1 MKKINRFFT
10 LTLPAAAIAG
20 VMMLAGCTADEL
32 QPSGGTSLTP
42 PTGGGVPYGT
52 VEFTNNTSM
61 TIGDAGSLL
70 ASTRAFAPLTRA
82 AGGTFTGNLTD
93 ACTLDIEDEP
103 DYIDDSALTSFAEEN
118 DDIQDVTGKALVI
131 NQGIVAT
138 MNGNSEQGRYI
149 ANDIFVYG
157 TFNLNTYCNNRE
169 TGRIGRIIV
178 HQGGVLNINDVKEHD
193 LEDLKILNYGGTVNI
208 NVDELTIGNNA
219 EFKTT
224 GDMDYTDLNLKVSG
238 KIYVGSNLN
247 CKTLTTTAD
256 GAQIHVTGNLSTFD
270 KNESDLVNDNVNN
283 NVTIDNESDL
293 CVEGSMIVDN
303 LIASGNADI
312 HVGCK
317 LVSTDRYK
325 RLGYQDI
332 GLNLTDTV
340 TLSAPYI
347 DVSRFSA
354 AGNITVNLIDGG
366 IIEVY
371 HLAFSPTGNGAAPHV
386 NISNDGIA
394 LLYMPDPEDGNLTR
408 LTYSLGGLNFND
420 VFGPKMY
427 LTYGNNLYADGGG
440 SSQPTA
446 GELPVEPMINVATV
460 NSGEYACNPGFT
472 VTEPEPEPD
481 PDPEDPDN
489 PDQPVIDTD
498 DIVIPIP
505 SIDDEY
511 SLKADDFAIRVN
523 GDYIEDIDVNGNTAS
538 LNDIKITDNGLE
550 IIVSGLV
557 DNPEILEGNDYTYEV
572 WLWVDN
578 RKLDTENGTGK
589 YVPLFD
595 TERYCNWIGKDVSG
609 IPFDYD
615 SPAYEPGVD
624 ITESLKGKVK
634 SPAGYVVRYNVYR
647 GLSGHIDKSTGLG
660 DTPYIKVSIH
670 VMKDAN
676 ALANTNVGVYP
687 KK

>member
-70 ASTRAFAPLTRA
+70 ASTRAFAPLTRD

-93 ACTLDIEDEP
+93 ACTLDIEESERPTEEALAASDQQQ
-103 DYIDDSALTSFAEEN
+103 DDHVVGE
-118 DDIQDVTGKALVI
+118 VTGRDLLIKSGVTCELNGTLETMHTISRDVYVQGTLNVNGICKGGGRIVVLQGGTLNYNTDSINSINILVL
-131 NQGIVAT
+131 
-138 MNGNSEQGRYI
+138 NGG
-149 ANDIFVYG
+149 
-157 TFNLNTYCNNRE
+157 NLNVNTP
-169 TGRIGRIIV
+169 TGKIGISR
-178 HQGGVLNINDVKEHD
+178 DAS
-193 LEDLKILNYGGTVNI
+193 LKIESADLALADNIMNVGGK
-208 NVDELTIGNNA
+208 L
-219 EFKTT
+219 
-224 GDMDYTDLNLKVSG
+224 
-238 KIYVGSNLN
+238 YVGGDLS
-247 CKTLTTTAD
+247 CAKIVTAND

-420 VFGPKMY
+420 VFGQKMY

-472 VTEPEPEPD
+472 VTEPE
-481 PDPEDPDN
+481 PEDPDN

-595 TERYCNWIGKDVSG
+595 TEGYCNWIGKDVSG

>member
-42 PTGGGVPYGT
+42 PTGGGGPYGT

-93 ACTLDIEDEP
+93 ACTLDIEESERPTEEALAASDQQQ
-103 DYIDDSALTSFAEEN
+103 DDHVVGE
-118 DDIQDVTGKALVI
+118 VTGRDLLIKSGVTCELNGTLETMHTISRDVYVQGTLNVNGICKGGGRIVVLQGGTLNYNTDSINSINILVL
-131 NQGIVAT
+131 
-138 MNGNSEQGRYI
+138 NGG
-149 ANDIFVYG
+149 
-157 TFNLNTYCNNRE
+157 NLNVNTP
-169 TGRIGRIIV
+169 TGKIGISR
-178 HQGGVLNINDVKEHD
+178 DAS
-193 LEDLKILNYGGTVNI
+193 LKIESADLALADNIMNVGGK
-208 NVDELTIGNNA
+208 L
-219 EFKTT
+219 
-224 GDMDYTDLNLKVSG
+224 
-238 KIYVGSNLN
+238 YVGGDLS
-247 CKTLTTTAD
+247 CAKIVTAND

-332 GLNLTDTV
+332 GLNLTRTV

-420 VFGPKMY
+420 VFGQKMY

-472 VTEPEPEPD
+472 VTEPE
-481 PDPEDPDN
+481 PEDPDN

-538 LNDIKITDNGLE
+538 LIDIKITEHGLE
-550 IIVSGLV
+550 IVVSGLV
-557 DNPEILEGNDYTYEV
+557 VNPEILEGNDYTYEV

-595 TERYCNWIGKDVSG
+595 TEGYCNWIGKDVSG

-660 DTPYIKVSIH
+660 DTPYIKVS
-670 VMKDAN
+670 VSVQKDPDARE
-676 ALANTNVGVYP
+676 NTNVGIWPAAYNN
-687 KK
+687 